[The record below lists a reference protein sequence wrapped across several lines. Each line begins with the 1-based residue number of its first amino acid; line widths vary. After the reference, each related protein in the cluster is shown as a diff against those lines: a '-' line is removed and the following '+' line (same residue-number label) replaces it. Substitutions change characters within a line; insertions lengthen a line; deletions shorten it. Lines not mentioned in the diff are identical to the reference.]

1 MKYREI
7 YPDLR
12 PQEISY
18 TPDGI
23 AIRLQVHYCGN
34 PRLEFLKALKE
45 FDGEEINAFD
55 TMPNGTRIQ
64 KDTKLGENVKYGSNC
79 VIGGYGF
86 GYEKDT
92 DGSLI
97 RMPHLSH
104 VEIQDEVTIHNNVN
118 IDRGVLSPTIIG
130 KGTIIDS
137 LVHCA
142 HGVVIGEGCCIV
154 AQAGIG
160 GSCVI
165 GPNTYIG
172 FGAHIKNKVKIG
184 SNVIV
189 GMGAVV
195 LEDVP
200 DNWVVVGNPAK
211 FLRKND

>member
-18 TPDGI
+18 TAEGI

-34 PRLEFLKALKE
+34 PRLEFVKALKE
-45 FDGEEINAFD
+45 FDGEEVNTFD
-55 TMPNGTRIQ
+55 TLASGTKIQ
-64 KDTKLGENVKYGSNC
+64 KDTKIWDEVKIGCGC

-86 GYEKDT
+86 GYDKDT

-104 VEIQDEVTIHNNVN
+104 VEIQDGVTIHNQVN
-118 IDRGVLSPTIIG
+118 IDRGVLEPTIIG

-137 LVHCA
+137 LCHIA
-142 HGVVIGEGCCIV
+142 HGVVIGENCAII
-154 AQAGIG
+154 AQVGIG
-160 GSCVI
+160 GSCIV
-165 GPNTYIG
+165 GDHTYIG

-184 SNVIV
+184 SGVTI

-195 LEDVP
+195 LHDVP
-200 DNWVVVGNPAK
+200 DGWTVIGNPARRLEK
-211 FLRKND
+211 